1 MAAHQAPPSLGFSR
15 QATVRN
21 IFKSV
26 LLQEAGHFPEPV
38 KYWTRA
44 HLSNELYKETHVLTK
59 QETLLGRGAQA
70 ERRRLREAG
79 RTALPHGSQSQ
90 VFGDV
95 ISFCVVFSQSFR
107 VLPGGSHIGHARRMP
122 VRRILGGGRTHGIS
136 F

>member
-44 HLSNELYKETHVLTK
+44 HLSNELYKETHLMIK
-59 QETLLGRGAQA
+59 QETLFGRGDPA
-70 ERRRLREAG
+70 ESRRVREPR
-79 RTALPHGSQSQ
+79 RTALPRDLRSQ
-90 VFGDV
+90 V
-95 ISFCVVFSQSFR
+95 
-107 VLPGGSHIGHARRMP
+107 LW
-122 VRRILGGGRTHGIS
+122 
-136 F
+136 

>member
-1 MAAHQAPPSLGFSR
+1 M
-15 QATVRN
+15 
-21 IFKSV
+21 
-26 LLQEAGHFPEPV
+26 
-38 KYWTRA
+38 
-44 HLSNELYKETHVLTK
+44 SNELYKETHVLTK